1 MKGDGS
7 MKKFLHELLMF
18 FVGLI
23 GVGIFAVALLYFI
36 LVDPIGQE
44 IFEFVLLFAVFRVSA
59 ELIIE
64 WSGKRKKN
72 KEEMQKR

>member
-1 MKGDGS
+1 